1 MRWPAQSHPAAVS
14 ASCSWLPHVHAKS
27 YRASFQFTS
36 PCCKTQAKRGNIE
49 AHVDGNA
56 GGTWLRCPAPAP
68 GNDSASISDQTERSL
83 IAHAPAL
90 VRGLPIL
97 FEL

>member
-36 PCCKTQAKRGNIE
+36 PCCKTQAKRGTLE
-49 AHVDGNA
+49 AHVDGN
-56 GGTWLRCPAPAP
+56 GEGTWLHC
-68 GNDSASISDQTERSL
+68 
-83 IAHAPAL
+83 HAPVLGQRFGEHIGSDRTLTHCARSCAGQRL
-90 VRGLPIL
+90 TNSG
-97 FEL
+97 